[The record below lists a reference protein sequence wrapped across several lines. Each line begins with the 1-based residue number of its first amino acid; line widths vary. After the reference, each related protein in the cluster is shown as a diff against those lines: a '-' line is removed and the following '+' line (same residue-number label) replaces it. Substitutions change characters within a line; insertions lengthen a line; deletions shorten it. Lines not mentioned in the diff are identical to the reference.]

1 MKRTGS
7 SMALAPLG
15 AASSGPHPPLPA
27 SGGGMGG
34 GPRSGCG
41 RCPSLNPNGLKSHWA
56 EILVARRV
64 QQVGGEP
71 SCLKL
76 IIAEETE
83 MPRSRSTAIQS
94 ERTRRRSPRALTSPA
109 SVNAP
114 LHIHITFPPI
124 TIYPR
129 QTAAIS
135 RSTSSCWRPDARSGC
150 SSVGFSFCRAT
161 GRRGQ
166 AIPRYRRRRAYD
178 GRAPSCQWSGWL

>member
-1 MKRTGS
+1 M
-7 SMALAPLG
+7 
-15 AASSGPHPPLPA
+15 
-27 SGGGMGG
+27 
-34 GPRSGCG
+34 
-41 RCPSLNPNGLKSHWA
+41 SLVNPNGLKSHWA

-114 LHIHITFPPI
+114 PNSSNF
-124 TIYPR
+124 
-129 QTAAIS
+129 S
-135 RSTSSCWRPDARSGC
+135 VTSSCGRLMRAQGAHPSALAFAEQRAVAGKRSRGTGAGGHMMGARRLANGPAGYNAEGRSHGPDS
-150 SSVGFSFCRAT
+150 
-161 GRRGQ
+161 
-166 AIPRYRRRRAYD
+166 
-178 GRAPSCQWSGWL
+178 